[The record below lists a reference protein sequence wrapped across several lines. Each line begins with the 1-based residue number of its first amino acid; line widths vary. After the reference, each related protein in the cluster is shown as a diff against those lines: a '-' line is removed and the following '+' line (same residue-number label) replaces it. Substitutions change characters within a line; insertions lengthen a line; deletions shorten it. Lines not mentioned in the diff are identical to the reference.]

1 MDFEKVRGIIAE
13 TLVCDQEKV
22 TDSAL
27 LVEDLGTDSL
37 TLVEL
42 AMAIEETTG
51 VTVEEEALPGLKT
64 VGDVMAYLKSRAE

>member
-51 VTVEEEALPGLKT
+51 VTMEDEALPGLKT

>member
-27 LVEDLGTDSL
+27 LVKDLGTDSL

-51 VTVEEEALPGLKT
+51 VTVEDEALPGLKT

>member
-51 VTVEEEALPGLKT
+51 VTVEDEALPGLKT

>member
-27 LVEDLGTDSL
+27 LAEDLGTDSL

-51 VTVEEEALPGLKT
+51 VTVEDEALPGLKT